1 MPTAHAV
8 SPLARALGSLG
19 ANKMSRLGL
28 ALLLASAQAVAQEYE
43 FNVPAQRLDAALQ
56 ALGRQAGLQVLY
68 NPSDLSGLRSR
79 SVSGKLELEQ
89 AISQLLDGANG
100 IGFELQG
107 KTLILRLQ
115 DSSSVISLDS
125 MVVSGLALNPTT
137 ENSGSYASPAVSIG
151 KGNKSI
157 KEIPQSVTV
166 VTQKRMQDQNMSTVS
181 DVLANAPGVTS
192 IPMFGTGEQYYSRGF
207 FIENFQYD
215 GVPLERQSYARGS
228 DFSGQ
233 TAIFDRVE
241 ILRGAQGLLEG
252 GGNPSGS
259 VNFVRKRPTAENQ
272 VRLTAKAGS
281 WDHYGTQ
288 ADISGPIDEQG
299 RLRG

>member
-28 ALLLASAQAVAQEYE
+28 ALLLVSAQAVAQYE

-68 NPSDLSGLRSR
+68 NPSDPSGLRSR

-115 DSSSVISLDS
+115 DSSS
-125 MVVSGLALNPTT
+125 
-137 ENSGSYASPAVSIG
+137 
-151 KGNKSI
+151 
-157 KEIPQSVTV
+157 
-166 VTQKRMQDQNMSTVS
+166 
-181 DVLANAPGVTS
+181 
-192 IPMFGTGEQYYSRGF
+192 
-207 FIENFQYD
+207 
-215 GVPLERQSYARGS
+215 
-228 DFSGQ
+228 
-233 TAIFDRVE
+233 
-241 ILRGAQGLLEG
+241 
-252 GGNPSGS
+252 
-259 VNFVRKRPTAENQ
+259 
-272 VRLTAKAGS
+272 
-281 WDHYGTQ
+281 
-288 ADISGPIDEQG
+288 
-299 RLRG
+299 